1 MFSTRLIL
9 FILSYIPACI
19 TLGSPVLC
27 PNFATMFA
35 VYRRLIMS
43 AACWLTHRA
52 LQQKNLNTDVNTNVF
67 RQNTEFYWTKDVCI
81 CQTFVFAF
89 TSDLRFMRLSPLY
102 QPQQKRCTT

>member
-1 MFSTRLIL
+1 MFSTRLML
-9 FILSYIPACI
+9 FIRSYIRAYI

-27 PNFATMFA
+27 PNFAAMFA

-52 LQQKNLNTDVNTNVF
+52 LQKNLNTDVNTNVF

-81 CQTFVFAF
+81 CV
-89 TSDLRFMRLSPLY
+89 Y
-102 QPQQKRCTT
+102 I

>member
-1 MFSTRLIL
+1 MFSTRLMS
-9 FILSYIPACI
+9 FILSYIRAYI
-19 TLGSPVLC
+19 TLGLPVLC

-52 LQQKNLNTDVNTNVF
+52 LQKNLNTDVNTNVF

-81 CQTFVFAF
+81 CV
-89 TSDLRFMRLSPLY
+89 Y
-102 QPQQKRCTT
+102 N